1 MKQVVRRGLRD
12 VIVDDVPD
20 PLLRSHHV
28 LIRPHYSLIS
38 SGTETASLHHDG
50 LLKEVT
56 ENPSHLRTI
65 WEATK
70 VAGPVRTFGE
80 VRAKLSDY
88 AVLGYSGAGVVV
100 DKHSVPEVEIGDRV
114 AYGGEGT
121 GHAETV
127 LAGRN
132 LVARVPDS
140 VPLPHACFA
149 TLGSIALNAVRLA
162 SIELGDVVAVM
173 GLGLVGQ
180 LVAQLARLQGAVVI
194 AIDLRPERAEL
205 ARTLGADHALVADGA
220 LTQAV
225 NALTGGRGADHV
237 ILAAAAKSSAPCRQA
252 VEIARER
259 GRLVVVGAVEM
270 SFPWTQMYAKQ
281 IQLFMSRAYGPG
293 SYDPAYESEGR
304 DYPFAYV
311 RWTENRN
318 MQEFLRLLAAGRVQ
332 LQPLITHEVPL
343 EQASRAY
350 GTILD
355 PAAGTLAVLLRY
367 QASASPMPAFVPRRR
382 ISLAHPPVGDKVLR
396 VALVGAGNIARW
408 AHLPNLKRIR
418 GVRLQA
424 VCSASGVRARSYGL
438 RFGAAYCATDYEE
451 ILADPDIDVV
461 LIASRHQQHAS
472 QALAA
477 LNAGKHVFLEK
488 PMALTE
494 DECRSLA
501 RAVDETG
508 KHLTVGFNR
517 RFAPLYVE
525 LKRELGHRTGAAV
538 LNCRVNSPV
547 FSGTHWGVD
556 PRQGGAVLG
565 EACHFIDLMYWLLG
579 SEPVSVSAFSLP
591 TTSPSPI
598 GLDNVAGSLRFAD
611 GSIASLTYCTVG
623 SRTSAGERVEA
634 YAAGLGAASENF
646 KHLSVRTTMPR
657 IRRHWWPDK
666 GYAAQLESFLEGIRH
681 GRTPE
686 VTVRDGARATVV
698 ALAML
703 ESAREGRLREI
714 SLDAVCP

>member
-1 MKQVVRRGLRD
+1 MKQVVRRGLRE

-50 LLKEVT
+50 LLKEVA

-132 LVARVPDS
+132 LVARVPDA

-270 SFPWTQMYAKQ
+270 SFPWAQMYAKQ

-318 MQEFLRLLAAGRVQ
+318 MQEFLRLVAAGRVQ

-367 QASASPMPAFVPRRR
+367 QASASPTPAFVPRRR
-382 ISLAHPPVGDKVLR
+382 IGLAHPPVGDKELR

-408 AHLPNLKRIR
+408 AHLPNLKRVR

-438 RFGAAYCATDYEE
+438 RFGAAYCATDYDE
-451 ILADPDIDVV
+451 ILADPEIDVV

-477 LNAGKHVFLEK
+477 LKAGKHVFLEK

-501 RAVDETG
+501 RVVDETG

-525 LKRELGHRTGAAV
+525 LKRELGRRTGPAV

-556 PRQGGAVLG
+556 PRHGGAVLG
-565 EACHFIDLMYWLLG
+565 EGCHFIDLMFWLLG

-591 TTSPSPI
+591 VTSPSPI

-623 SRTSAGERVEA
+623 SRTSGGERVEA
-634 YAAGLGAASENF
+634 YAAGVGAASENF

-657 IRRHWWPDK
+657 SRRHWWPDK
-666 GYAAQLESFLEGIRH
+666 GHAAQLESFLEGIRQ